1 VHLTFTDRMVIT
13 MAQEKPKILTVDDRA
28 ENLYALDKLLKTLD
42 VEVIQALSGA
52 EALNLT
58 LEHDFC
64 LTIVDI
70 QMPEMDGYEL
80 VELLRSNEDTA
91 TLPAIFVS
99 AIYSDEYH
107 HRKGYEAGAVDFMS
121 KPFVPEILLSKVK
134 AFVDLYRQRK
144 SLEDEV
150 KQRRQAEAALQ
161 EANVTLSKRAVQLG
175 ASSQIGRQVT
185 SILDLDELLPK
196 VIELIQAKFG
206 YYFVGVWLLNERQ
219 TGIASRV
226 SKGRNRNSSIEKGP
240 DIPMDSAHGIV
251 ISVCRSG
258 QYYLSN
264 DTTTDVQ
271 YSPELSGTR
280 SQLVLPLRIGPH
292 PIGALDVRS
301 ERLAAFGPDDIPVLQ
316 MLADQLSIPIRNAQL
331 YDAEKQRR
339 QLAESLGQMGRV
351 LASSLD
357 MAEVPNLILEQLIS
371 VVPYDRG
378 AVLLREGDLARVI
391 AQLGFQGPWPK
402 DVTIPIRQG
411 DVFQQLI
418 ETRHPTLV
426 DDIVTEPV
434 WRPGDEPSTHHAW
447 LGVPLI
453 SKDQVIGIISL
464 VRQETGTFKAEDVPL
479 VSAFASQAAVAL
491 ENASLYERLAHF
503 NEELEQLV
511 QQRTDELERAYETLS
526 RIDKTKSDFITVAAH
541 ELRTPLTLIQGYSS
555 LLGTLVQDNP
565 DARQLVEGIS
575 TGESRLL
582 EVVNSMLD
590 ISKIDAQVLGVRKE
604 PLSLVT
610 ALAGVCVDFDAVLAE
625 RHLKLTVADL
635 HDLPTVQADP
645 DLIFKL
651 FSHLIG
657 NAIKYTPDGGSIK
670 VSGKAILKTPPEQN
684 GGDWVELL
692 VSDTGIGI
700 DPAHH
705 EMIFEKFYQTGPV
718 KLHSSGRTKFKGG
731 GPGLGLSIARGI
743 VEAHGGRIWVESPGY
758 DETTCPGS
766 CFHVLLPVSDNE
778 EKSVAGLGLHQV

>member
-1 VHLTFTDRMVIT
+1 
-13 MAQEKPKILTVDDRA
+13 MAQEKPKILIVDDRA

-42 VEVIQALSGA
+42 VEVVQALSGA
-52 EALNLT
+52 EALNMT
-58 LEHDFC
+58 LEHDFS
-64 LTIVDI
+64 LAIVDI

-134 AFVDLYRQRK
+134 VFADLYRQRK

-150 KQRRQAEAALQ
+150 KHRRQAEAALQ
-161 EANVTLSKRAVQLG
+161 EANITLSKRAVQLA

-185 SILDLDELLPK
+185 SILGLDELLTK
-196 VIELIQAKFG
+196 VVELIQARFG
-206 YYFVGVWLLNERQ
+206 YYFVGVWLLNEQQ

-226 SKGRNRNSSIEKGP
+226 SKRRNQSSSIQEGSA
-240 DIPMDSAHGIV
+240 IPMDSAHGIV

-258 QYYLSN
+258 QYHLSN
-264 DTTTDVQ
+264 DTTTGLQ
-271 YSPELSGTR
+271 YSPELSDTR

-301 ERLAAFGPDDIPVLQ
+301 ERLVAFGPEDIPVMQ
-316 MLADQLSIPIRNAQL
+316 MLADQISIPIRNAQL
-331 YDAEKQRR
+331 YDAERQRR
-339 QLAESLGQMGRV
+339 QLAESLEQMGRV
-351 LASSLD
+351 LSGSLD
-357 MAEVPNLILEQLIS
+357 MAEVPNLILEQLIT
-371 VVPYDRG
+371 VVPYERG

-391 AQLGFQGPWPK
+391 AQHGFPKPWPK
-402 DVTIPIRQG
+402 DVTIPIRQD

-418 ETRHPTLV
+418 EARHPILM
-426 DDIVTEPV
+426 DDVVTEPV
-434 WRPGDEPSTHHAW
+434 WQPGDEPSAHQAW

-453 SKDQVIGIISL
+453 SKGQVIGIISL
-464 VRQETGTFKAEDVPL
+464 ARQGTRTFKPEDVPL

-491 ENASLYERLAHF
+491 ENAGLYDRLAHF
-503 NEELEQLV
+503 NEELELLV
-511 QQRTDELERAYETLS
+511 QQRTEELEHAYQTLS
-526 RIDKTKSDFITVAAH
+526 KVDKTKSDFITVAAH

-555 LLGTLVQDNP
+555 LLGTLTEGDP
-565 DARQLVEGIS
+565 DAQQLVEGIR
-575 TGESRLL
+575 TGEGRLL
-582 EVVNSMLD
+582 EIVNSMLD
-590 ISKIDAQVLGVRKE
+590 ISKIDSQVLGVRKQ
-604 PLSLVT
+604 PMILVET
-610 ALAGVCVDFDAVLAE
+610 LASVCVDFDDVLAE
-625 RHLKLTVADL
+625 RHLKLAVTDL
-635 HDLPTVQADP
+635 HDLPTIQADP

-657 NAIKYTPDGGSIK
+657 NAIKYTPDGGSIT
-670 VSGKAILKTPPEQN
+670 VSGKAILNTSQGPN

-700 DPAHH
+700 DAAHH

-718 KLHSSGRTKFKGG
+718 KLHSSGKTKFRGG
-731 GPGLGLSIARGI
+731 GPGLGLAIARGI
-743 VEAHGGRIWVESPGY
+743 VQAHGGRIWVESPGY

-766 CFHVLLPVSDNE
+766 CFHILLPVSDSE
-778 EKSVAGLGLHQV
+778 EKSVAGLDSHEAQLAQRG

>member
-1 VHLTFTDRMVIT
+1 MVMP
-13 MAQEKPKILTVDDRA
+13 MAQEKPKILIVDDRA
-28 ENLYALDKLLKTLD
+28 ENLYALEKLLKKLD
-42 VEVIQALSGA
+42 VEVVQALSGA
-52 EALNLT
+52 EALNMT

-64 LTIVDI
+64 LAIVDI

-134 AFVDLYRQRK
+134 VFIDLYWQRK

-161 EANVTLSKRAVQLG
+161 EANITLSKRAVQLG

-185 SILDLDELLPK
+185 SILELNELLTK
-196 VIELIQAKFG
+196 VVELIQAKFG
-206 YYFVGVWLLNERQ
+206 YYFVGVWLLNEQ
-219 TGIASRV
+219 QNGIASRV
-226 SKGRNRNSSIEKGP
+226 SKGRDRSSSIEEGP
-240 DIPMDSAHGIV
+240 AIPMDSVHGIV

-258 QYYLSN
+258 QYHLSN
-264 DTTTDVQ
+264 DTTTGVQ
-271 YSPELSGTR
+271 YSPELSDTR
-280 SQLVLPLRIGPH
+280 SQLVLPLRVGPH

-301 ERLAAFGPDDIPVLQ
+301 ERLVAFGPDDVPVLQ
-316 MLADQLSIPIRNAQL
+316 MLADQISIPIRNAQL
-331 YDAEKQRR
+331 YDVEKQRR
-339 QLAESLGQMGRV
+339 RLAESLEQMGRV
-351 LASSLD
+351 LAGSLD

-371 VVPYDRG
+371 VVPYERG
-378 AVLLREGDLARVI
+378 AVLLLEGDQEHVI
-391 AQLGFQGPWPK
+391 AQHGFPEPWPK
-402 DVTIPIRQG
+402 DVTISIHRG

-418 ETRHPTLV
+418 ETGHPILM
-426 DDIVTEPV
+426 DDIATEPV
-434 WRPGDEPSTHHAW
+434 GQPSGEPPAHHAW

-453 SKDQVIGIISL
+453 SKGQVIGIISL
-464 VRQETGTFKAEDVPL
+464 ARRETGTFKPEDVPL

-491 ENASLYERLAHF
+491 ENASLYARLAHF

-511 QQRTDELERAYETLS
+511 QQRTEELERAYQTLS
-526 RIDKTKSDFITVAAH
+526 RVDKTKSDFITVAAH

-555 LLGTLVQDNP
+555 LLGSLVQDNP
-565 DARQLVEGIS
+565 DANQLVEGIR
-575 TGESRLL
+575 TGEGRLL

-604 PLSLVT
+604 PMNLVA
-610 ALAGVCVDFDAVLAE
+610 ALAGVRVEFDAVLTE
-625 RHLKLTVADL
+625 RHLKLAVADL
-635 HDLPTVQADP
+635 HNLPAIQADP

-657 NAIKYTPDGGSIK
+657 NAIKYTPDGGSIT
-670 VSGKAILKTPPEQN
+670 VSGKAILNTSQGPER
-684 GGDWVELL
+684 GDWVELL
-692 VSDTGIGI
+692 ISDTGIGI
-700 DPAHH
+700 DPTHH

-718 KLHSSGRTKFKGG
+718 KLHSSGKTKFKGG
-731 GPGLGLSIARGI
+731 GPGLGLAIARGI
-743 VEAHGGRIWVESPGY
+743 VQAHGGRIWVESPGY

-766 CFHVLLPVSDNE
+766 CFHILLPVSDSDQ
-778 EKSVAGLGLHQV
+778 KSVPILDSHQVQLA

>member
-1 VHLTFTDRMVIT
+1 
-13 MAQEKPKILTVDDRA
+13 MAQEKPKILIVDDRA

-42 VEVIQALSGA
+42 VEVVQALSGA
-52 EALNLT
+52 EALNMT

-64 LTIVDI
+64 LAIVDI

-134 AFVDLYRQRK
+134 VFVDLYRQRK

-161 EANVTLSKRAVQLG
+161 EANITLSKRAVQLG

-185 SILDLDELLPK
+185 SILNLDELLVK

-206 YYFVGVWLLNERQ
+206 YYFVGVWLLNEQQ

-226 SKGRNRNSSIEKGP
+226 SKGRNQDSSIEEGLA
-240 DIPMDSAHGIV
+240 IPMDGAHAIV

-264 DTTTDVQ
+264 DTTSDVQ
-271 YSPELSGTR
+271 YSPELSDTH

-339 QLAESLGQMGRV
+339 RLAESLEQMGRV
-351 LASSLD
+351 LASSLN
-357 MAEVPNLILEQLIS
+357 MAEVPNLILEQLVT
-371 VVPYDRG
+371 VVPYERG
-378 AVLLREGDLARVI
+378 AVLLREGDLARLI
-391 AQLGFQGPWPK
+391 AQHGFPEPWPE

-411 DVFQQLI
+411 DVFQQVI
-418 ETRHPTLV
+418 EARHPILMN
-426 DDIVTEPV
+426 DIVPEPA
-434 WRPGDEPSTHHAW
+434 WQPSGESLLHHAW

-453 SKDQVIGIISL
+453 SKGQVIGIISL
-464 VRQETGTFKAEDVPL
+464 ARHETGAFTPADVLL

-491 ENASLYERLAHF
+491 ENAGLYDRLAHF

-511 QQRTDELERAYETLS
+511 QQRTEELERAYQTLS
-526 RIDKTKSDFITVAAH
+526 KVDKTKSDFITVAAH

-555 LLGTLVQDNP
+555 LLDTLVQGNP
-565 DARQLVEGIS
+565 DARQLVEGIR
-575 TGESRLL
+575 TGEGRLL

-590 ISKIDAQVLGVRKE
+590 ISKIDSQVLGVRKE
-604 PLSLVT
+604 PMNLVEV
-610 ALAGVCVDFDAVLAE
+610 LAGIRVEFDTVLAE
-625 RHLKLTVADL
+625 RHLKLAVTNL
-635 HDLPTVQADP
+635 HNLPTVQADP
-645 DLIFKL
+645 DLVFKL

-657 NAIKYTPDGGSIK
+657 NAIKYTPDGGSIT
-670 VSGKAILKTPPEQN
+670 VSGKAILTTSPGSN

-718 KLHSSGRTKFKGG
+718 KLHSSGKTKFKGG
-731 GPGLGLSIARGI
+731 GPGLGLAIARGI
-743 VEAHGGRIWVESPGY
+743 VQAHGGRIWVESPGY

-766 CFHVLLPVSDNE
+766 CFHILLPVSDSE
-778 EKSVAGLGLHQV
+778 EKSMAGPDSHQVQLA